1 MTPQSTPQL
10 DLRRLRQFVAVADTG
25 SLTAAAALLF
35 VSQQAMSSA
44 MRQLEKDLGV
54 RLLDRRGRSTVL
66 TAAGLELRQGAPT
79 LLAAADSLGAA
90 TQRAARGAAKPF
102 VVGHSPAIT
111 SEEAFTKI
119 EPLRAAMPE
128 MSVTVRQMFPDRIH
142 DELVDRTVDV
152 VLRRG
157 VMTPPDLAT
166 AVLHYDTLN
175 IAVDSNHDL
184 ARCNEISL
192 PDIADWPLVVW
203 APPGHSFYTD
213 FLVSACRRAGF
224 EPMLVVNPIQGT
236 PPVTAVVGTDR
247 VALVTAAVG
256 PALNGQ
262 VRVSSLADA
271 PRVPVQAVWLPHTIS
286 HARTTLLEA
295 GSRDQ

>member
-1 MTPQSTPQL
+1 MPNRPSPQL

-25 SLTAAAALLF
+25 SLTAAAAQMF

-54 RLLDRRGRSTVL
+54 RLLERHGRSTVL
-66 TAAGLELRQGAPT
+66 TAAGLELRQGASM
-79 LLAAADSLGAA
+79 LLAAALGAA
-90 TQRAARGAAKPF
+90 TQQAARGEAKPF

-119 EPLRAAMPE
+119 EPIRAAMPE

-175 IAVDSNHDL
+175 IAVDANHDL
-184 ARCNEISL
+184 ARRGEISL

-224 EPMLVVNPIQGT
+224 EPTLVVNPIQGT
-236 PPVTAVVGTDR
+236 PPVTAVVRSDR

-256 PALNGQ
+256 SALGGQ

-286 HARTTLLEA
+286 HARTALLDA
-295 GSRDQ
+295 ALP